1 MEKIHDVVCNF
12 CGCLC
17 DDLEIT
23 VEKNKITRVSRGC
36 AIGRS
41 RLLAPVEP
49 VRCRVDGEDVSLDD
63 AVAAAAA
70 ILHRAKNPL
79 IYGLSSTTCEAQK
92 IAVAIAEI
100 TGANLDSTASVCHGP
115 GSMARQMVGL
125 PTCTLGEV
133 KNRAD
138 LVIFWGCNPAE
149 AHLRHMERYAVNPKG
164 MYIPEG
170 KKGRKT
176 VIVDVRKT
184 QPARTADS
192 FIQLRQGY
200 DYECISVLR
209 ALLAGESIAA
219 REVGG
224 VAIEIWEELLETM
237 KNAHYGVCF
246 FGMGL
251 TMTRGKFNNVRNAI
265 ALVRDLN
272 KITRFTMIPMRGHG
286 NVAGV
291 EQVLSWQTGFPFAV
305 NLSRGYPRYNP
316 GEFTAV
322 DLLARGEVDAAL
334 IIASDPGAHF
344 PAVAAEHLRR
354 IPLVVVDS
362 AENYTSE
369 MADVVIP
376 VAASGI
382 SAAGTVYRLDNVPL
396 RLKKLVDFPHLP
408 DEQVLDMLLDVL
420 KEGILSCTR

>member
-1 MEKIHDVVCNF
+1 MEKVQDVVCNF

-17 DDLEIT
+17 DDLEVT
-23 VEKNKITRVSRGC
+23 VEENRITRVSRAC
-36 AIGRS
+36 AIGRN
-41 RLLAPVEP
+41 RLLTPVEP
-49 VRCRVDGEDVSLDD
+49 ARCRVEGREASL
-63 AVAAAAA
+63 AAA
-70 ILHRAKNPL
+70 ITAAASIMKKAKNPL

-92 IAVAIAEI
+92 KAVEIAEM

-138 LVIFWGCNPAE
+138 LIIFWGCNPAE
-149 AHLRHMERYAVNPKG
+149 AHLRHVERYAVNPEG
-164 MYIPEG
+164 MYIPG
-170 KKGRKT
+170 GRKGRKT
-176 VIVDVRKT
+176 VTVDVRKT
-184 QPARTADS
+184 QPARVADT
-192 FIQLRQGY
+192 FIQLRPGY

-209 ALLAGESIAA
+209 ALLAGERVAA
-219 REVGG
+219 MEVGD
-224 VAIEIWEELLETM
+224 VAVETWGNLLEDM
-237 KNAHYGVCF
+237 KNAHYGVFF

-272 KITRFTMIPMRGHG
+272 RFTRFAVIPMRGHG

-305 NLSRGYPRYNP
+305 NYSRGYPRYNP
-316 GEFTAV
+316 GEYTAV
-322 DLLARGEVDAAL
+322 DLLAKGEVDAAL

-344 PAVAAEHLRR
+344 PAAALDHLRS
-354 IPLVVVDS
+354 IPVVMVDS
-362 AENYTSE
+362 AENCTSE

-376 VAASGI
+376 VAEAGI
-382 SAAGTVYRLDNVPL
+382 SAAGTAYRLDNVPL
-396 RLKKLVDFPHLP
+396 HLKKLIDSPHLS
-408 DEQVLDMLLDVL
+408 DEEVLDML
-420 KEGILSCTR
+420 KEGILSCTK